1 MWFIQLLISIML
13 FVGVAAL
20 LFIYGL
26 IIYFIITVKEEME
39 DKND

>member
-1 MWFIQLLISIML
+1 MWIISVLIALML
-13 FVGVAAL
+13 FTGVAAL

-39 DKND
+39 DKK

>member
-1 MWFIQLLISIML
+1 MWLVQLLISIML
-13 FVGVAAL
+13 FTGTAAL

-39 DKND
+39 DKK

>member
-1 MWFIQLLISIML
+1 MWLIQLLISIML
-13 FVGVAAL
+13 FTGVTAL

-39 DKND
+39 DKK

>member
-1 MWFIQLLISIML
+1 MWLIQLLISIML
-13 FVGVAAL
+13 FTGVTTL

-39 DKND
+39 DEK